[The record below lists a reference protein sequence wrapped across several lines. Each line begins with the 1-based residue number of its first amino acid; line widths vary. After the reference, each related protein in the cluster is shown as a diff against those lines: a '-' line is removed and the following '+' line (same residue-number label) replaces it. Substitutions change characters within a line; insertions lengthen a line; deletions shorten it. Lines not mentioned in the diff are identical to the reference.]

1 MACWNGSDAGRVG
14 RLLALVGA
22 LAPAAAPG
30 ETPADPEVYMADPI
44 TVTATRNPLPAF
56 EFPGMVS
63 VIGRQE
69 MLRQQPSTPD
79 DFLKWVPN
87 MEFVGGPRRTGEVP
101 SIRGFSGPD
110 VVVTLDGARQNFDS
124 AHDGR
129 FFIDP
134 SLLREVEVLR
144 GPASALYGSGG
155 NGGVIALRTLR
166 AEDLLGTGERAG
178 ARLSGGYQS
187 VNEEGRGTATVF
199 GRPGGG
205 LDLLG
210 SVTRRS
216 SGEIELGDG
225 STLDAS
231 DDDILAAL
239 MKLGWAPGADQRL
252 EASFQRFR
260 NEAEEP
266 NNAQGAGG
274 DDRVEKDIQRD
285 NIRLAY
291 GYQPSDQPLVDLDL
305 TVYHTRFEA
314 DELRLDDRGAGPAGE
329 LLRRDLDTWGL
340 RVENRSRPLDAARHG
355 LTLTYGAEAYRD
367 VQDGAAGE
375 GERDGVPDADANFA
389 AGFVQAE
396 WRLSEPLGVLP
407 GDLLLIPGLRFD
419 HYATDGDLADSTV
432 EDSALSPRLGLSY
445 LPTDWS
451 LLFASYSEAFR
462 APTFNE
468 LFLTGVHFRIPI
480 GPGVTNRFVPNPDL
494 DPQRTRTVEAGVGL
508 DFRSLLAR
516 GDRLTAKASHFRTWG
531 DDFID
536 LSVEQPE
543 PFVDCDPF
551 IPGGCDG
558 VTRAANV
565 AEARLWGS
573 EVELSYENRR
583 ARIQAGYS
591 NLHGRN
597 DTTNEF
603 LGVLTPAQLTLDAA
617 LKLPEVDSVLGWRM
631 LAADDF
637 DKTDDPAEERGGY
650 AVHDFYLAW
659 APSGGPLAGL
669 RLDLGVDNAFDRA
682 YSRVFTGAPEPGR
695 NLKAQLAYAVSF

>member
-1 MACWNGSDAGRVG
+1 MVCRNGRYARRAGGCVV
-14 RLLALVGA
+14 LAGA
-22 LAPAAAPG
+22 LASTGALAQDLAEPVVQM
-30 ETPADPEVYMADPI
+30 TDPI

-63 VIGRQE
+63 VIGRE
-69 MLRQQPSTPD
+69 RLEQQQASTPD

-87 MEFVGGPRRTGEVP
+87 VEFTGGPRRSGEVP

-129 FFIDP
+129 FFVDP

-155 NGGVIALRTLR
+155 NGGVIALRTVR

-187 VNEEGRGTATVF
+187 VSEEARGTFTAF

-210 SVTRRS
+210 SVTRRG

-225 STLDAS
+225 STLDAA

-239 MKLGWAPGADQRL
+239 MKLGWQPGAEQRL

-266 NNAQGAGG
+266 NNGQGTGG
-274 DDRVEKDIQRD
+274 DDLVEKDIRRD

-291 GYQPSDQPLVDLDL
+291 GYHPPEQPLLDLDL
-305 TVYHTRFEA
+305 TLYHTRIEA

-340 RVENRSRPLDAARHG
+340 RLENSSRPLNSARHG

-389 AGFVQAE
+389 AGFLQAQ
-396 WRLSEPLGVLP
+396 WRLTEPLGLLP

-419 HYATDGDLADSTV
+419 HYATDGDLAESSV

-445 LPTDWS
+445 LPTEWS
-451 LLFASYSEAFR
+451 LVFASYSEAFR

-468 LFLTGVHFRIPI
+468 LFLTGVHFRIPV

-494 DPQRTRTVEAGVGL
+494 DPQRTRTVEAGMGL
-508 DFRSLLAR
+508 DFRSLLAP

-536 LSVEQPE
+536 LSVQQPE

-583 ARIQAGYS
+583 ARLQAGYS

-597 DTTNEF
+597 DTTDEF
-603 LGVLTPAQLTLDAA
+603 LGVLTPAQLTVDAA
-617 LKLPEVDSVLGWRM
+617 LKLPELDSVVGWRM

-659 APSGGPLAGL
+659 APARGPLEGL
-669 RLDLGVDNAFDRA
+669 RVDLGVDNAFDRA
-682 YSRVFTGAPEPGR
+682 YSRVFTGALEPGR
-695 NLKAQLAYAVSF
+695 NLKAQLAYGLSF